1 MRAGKAAI
9 RAQRRPG
16 CAAGSRIHIT
26 VHRKSGVLSGS
37 LGFEPRLAQQ
47 LRYPLRRDRHFK
59 DTDANRCQRIRNR
72 VEYRRRRAD
81 RAALTDTLGAG
92 DARLSERFQMM
103 DFDARDFGCGR
114 HGIVSKRAGQHVALV
129 VINHLFIERVGDAL
143 GDAAMD
149 FPSTIIGLIR
159 RPASST
165 TTNRS
170 IATWPVATSTSTT
183 ATWQAF
189 EKVP

>member
-1 MRAGKAAI
+1 MDLEMNGKTALVTGVSAGI
-9 RAQRRPG
+9 V
-16 CAAGSRIHIT
+16 HIT
-26 VHRKSGVLSGS
+26 VHRRSRVLSGS

-47 LRYPLRRDRHFK
+47 LRYPLRRDWHFK
-59 DTDANRCQRIRNR
+59 DTDAKRCQRIRNR

-81 RAALTDTLGAG
+81 RAALADTLGAG

-103 DFDARDFGCGR
+103 DFDARDLGCGR
-114 HGIVSKRAGQHVALV
+114 YGIVGKRAGQHVALV